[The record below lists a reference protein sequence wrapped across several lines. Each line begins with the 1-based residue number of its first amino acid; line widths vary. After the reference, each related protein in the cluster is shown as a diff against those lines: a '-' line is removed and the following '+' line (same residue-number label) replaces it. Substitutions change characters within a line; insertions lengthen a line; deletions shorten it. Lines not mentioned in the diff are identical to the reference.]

1 MASETNTQRSLVTSH
16 PTSNTPGEFGSAHQ
30 VEQSHIARRNFCNG
44 LLLASA
50 ALVVAENG
58 SPSKAAK
65 RRRAAFPDPP
75 MRLEGAEALMPGS
88 SLLFSYPGINDPAI
102 LVHAHDGNYHAYC
115 QKCSHLGCSVY
126 FDRNSDRLECP
137 CHKGAYDVKSGFV
150 LAGPPKRPLDEV
162 MLQLRGGQVWAVGRR
177 SENEPLIAGR
187 RSTR

>member
-1 MASETNTQRSLVTSH
+1 MASERIEEQRLATSHDASRSLAIVY
-16 PTSNTPGEFGSAHQ
+16 SADHSR
-30 VEQSHIARRNFCNG
+30 ECHLTRRGFCNG

-58 SPSKAAK
+58 SASKAAS

-75 MRLEGAEALMPGS
+75 MRIEGAEALMPGS

-102 LVHAHDGNYHAYC
+102 LVRARDGDFHAYC

-126 FDRNSDRLECP
+126 FDRNLDRLECP

-150 LAGPPKRPLDEV
+150 LAGPPKRPLDEI
-162 MLQLRGGQVWAVGRR
+162 MLQVRGGQVWAVGRR
-177 SENEPLIAGR
+177 SETEPLIADR
-187 RSTR
+187 RSTK